1 MKNIEEIKS
10 IAFLYF
16 QGKISLEDEK
26 VLFDFINDSNENM
39 KLFRQWESEW
49 ISGYINDYEMADKW
63 ARLQTQMNT
72 SRISLSYERNRKLNL
87 GWLSVA
93 ASIMVILSL
102 TVYLY
107 DRFTGKNNDLYFV
120 SEVPEGQR
128 SKLVLPDGTLVW
140 LNGGS
145 TLKFTNNFSEKKR
158 NVLLDGEGYFEVA
171 SKNGVPFT
179 VSTSVYDI
187 IVKGTKFNVCA
198 YGEDVISSTNLL
210 EGKIEIDYNKKIYPI
225 SPGEGVLINKNK
237 GTIKSFKSD
246 VNDSKAWIDGR
257 MEFDRISFANLA
269 IRLSRRYGVDITIEN
284 EDLKHKY
291 FRVSLRNNETIGQVL
306 DGLQFVFPF
315 EYEIDDKNIIIK

>member
-1 MKNIEEIKS
+1 MEVIKS
-10 IAFLYF
+10 MAFLYF

-63 ARLQTQMNT
+63 ARLQTRMNT
-72 SRISLSYERNRKLNL
+72 SRISLSHDKNRKLNI

-107 DRFTGKNNDLYFV
+107 DRFAGKNNDLYFV

-145 TLKFTNNFSEKKR
+145 TLKYPNNFSEKKR

-198 YGEDVISSTNLL
+198 YDSDATSLTSLI
-210 EGKIEIDYNKKIYPI
+210 EGKIEIDYKDKLYKVL
-225 SPGEGVLINKNK
+225 PGEGVWINKNK

-246 VNDSKAWIDGR
+246 VNDSNAWIDGR
-257 MEFDRISFANLA
+257 MEYEKITFMNFAA
-269 IRLSRRYGVDITIEN
+269 KLSRKYGVQVIIEK
-284 EDLKHKY
+284 EEIKHNT
-291 FRVSLRNNETIGQVL
+291 FRISLRNNETIEQVL
-306 DGLQFVFPF
+306 DGLKYIIPF
-315 EYEIDDKNIIIK
+315 EYTIDENIVRIR